1 MSDFVLDGKRW
12 INSPSL
18 WWVKDI
24 IIKLIKGSRMSVLCL
39 GWECMGHGKRAKD
52 EHGGKNKVVGR
63 SQILG
68 DL

>member
-1 MSDFVLDGKRW
+1 
-12 INSPSL
+12 
-18 WWVKDI
+18 
-24 IIKLIKGSRMSVLCL
+24 MSVLCL

>member
-1 MSDFVLDGKRW
+1 MNKLTFTMMSKGHNNQVDKR
-12 INSPSL
+12 
-18 WWVKDI
+18 
-24 IIKLIKGSRMSVLCL
+24 SRMSVLCL

-68 DL
+68 HL